1 MSAGHD
7 EAVLKAVQALE
18 DARKKLM
25 VQGKTGNGRE
35 AAYAEAYKALCRLD
49 PIRYRP
55 NKGKY
60 R

>member
-1 MSAGHD
+1 MTDDAAIKKATD
-7 EAVLKAVQALE
+7 DLEA
-18 DARKKLM
+18 ARKKLM
-25 VQGKTGNGRE
+25 VQGKQGNGRE

-55 NKGKY
+55 LKGKY

>member
-1 MSAGHD
+1 MTDLEVAIKKAQD
-7 EAVLKAVQALE
+7 VMEA
-18 DARKKLM
+18 ARKKL
-25 VQGKTGNGRE
+25 GIGGGGGNGAE